1 MSDRTSREDQQLRD
15 ELLPRIRQ
23 ELDELRD
30 LSVLTET
37 DRAPV
42 QLDQQSVGR
51 LSRMDAMQGQALSQA
66 SDLRRKARIVA
77 LDAALRR
84 FDEGEFGYCA
94 DCGEPIAMARLK
106 VDLATTLCIAC
117 AHSAER

>member
-1 MSDRTSREDQQLRD
+1 MRD

-23 ELDELRD
+23 ELEELHT
-30 LSVLTET
+30 LSVLTES

-66 SDLRRKARIVA
+66 SDQRRKARIMA
-77 LDAALRR
+77 LDAAIRR
-84 FDEGEFGYCA
+84 FDDDEFGFCV
-94 DCGEPIAMARLK
+94 DCGEPIAIARLR
-106 VDLATTLCIAC
+106 VDPATNLCIAC